1 MTTSKYDL
9 AYGRQGGRIVPF
21 VPPPTPPVCDICDRE
36 VISGLARHTSCEP
49 QRDENQL
56 ELFGDAS

>member
-21 VPPPTPPVCDICDRE
+21 TPPAAPDPCDVCGLP
-36 VISGLARHTSCEP
+36 VLSGLARHTACEP
-49 QRDENQL
+49 PVDQL
-56 ELFGDAS
+56 DLFGGAE